1 VSLKALIFDVD
12 GTLADTEEAHR
23 CAFNESFAEH
33 GLDWNWTKPLY
44 AELLLT
50 TGGKERIAAYVNTL
64 DLPAERRYAILAAI
78 PGLHAAKTQRYMQ
91 IVQSGGVP
99 LRDGVE
105 RLLHEARE
113 AGVALGIATTTSFQ
127 NIAALLQTT
136 LGPDAMA
143 WFQAVSAG
151 DDVPRK
157 KPAPDVYLDVLNKL
171 ALQPTDC
178 VAFEDSANGLRAAKA
193 AGIFTIVTPSYWTR
207 AEDFSMA
214 DLVLPSLGS
223 NATPLTH
230 RPAMLAG
237 DTVFGIKDIE
247 RRLREANMCA

>member
-1 VSLKALIFDVD
+1 LSLKALIFDVD

-64 DLPAERRYAILAAI
+64 NLPVERRAQILAQI
-78 PGLHAAKTQRYMQ
+78 PALHAAKTQRYMQ
-91 IVQSGGVP
+91 IVQAGGIP

-105 RLLHEARE
+105 RLLGEAR
-113 AGVALGIATTTSFQ
+113 ASGVALGIATTTSLQ
-127 NIAALLQTT
+127 NIVALLAKT
-136 LGPDAMA
+136 LGPDALG

-157 KPAPDVYLDVLNKL
+157 KPAPDVYLDALRKL
-171 ALQPTDC
+171 GLSPCEC
-178 VAFEDSANGLRAAKA
+178 VALEDSANGLRAAKA
-193 AGIFTIVTPSYWTR
+193 AGLFTIVTPSYWTSG
-207 AEDFSMA
+207 EDFSAA
-214 DLVLPSLGS
+214 DLVLPSLGPC
-223 NATPLTH
+223 ARPLAH
-230 RPAMLAG
+230 RPGMLPG
-237 DTVFGIKDIE
+237 GMELRIE
-247 RRLREANMCA
+247 EIEDKLSKARMCA